1 MEYFTA
7 YHFIQ
12 KYGWDSFTK
21 FCEMMNSG
29 SSLAEMSAA
38 IGLSMAQLSRY
49 RSTLFD
55 VRYIPKFGTQKAMQE
70 FADRDRLRS
79 ERKEE
84 FTLRLLG
91 AK

>member
-7 YHFIQ
+7 YHFISR
-12 KYGWDSFTK
+12 YGWDTFVK
-21 FCEMMNSG
+21 FCDMMNSG
-29 SSLAEMSAA
+29 CSLAEMSSI

-55 VRYIPKFGTQKAMQE
+55 VRYIPKTGTQKAMEE
-70 FADRDRLRS
+70 FAHRDQMRL
-79 ERKEE
+79 ENKQA